1 MMRAQT
7 HNDMR
12 GRDTPS
18 DFAGHISPGEGRVGT
33 ADQVGDTAERT
44 EQSSRRTGPSCV
56 RAEKETHRDVS
67 SFRTPQDASICGILA
82 LLDLIF
88 LLLAHSSASLS
99 TSFVRFS
106 SLSLWIL
113 LSLLSHFAATR
124 SNASWAVLAATL
136 RGFEW
141 KCSAQ
146 ISAIS
151 SRLFSRSRGSFTT
164 SLSFFGD
171 GNEMQKDR
179 LRVDAHQRTAA
190 GSAAAS
196 APPRGRRRPG
206 KAQTALGEENRADEA
221 EGSSWG
227 EEGEGAK
234 LGDRRDETERAGEPE
249 EAETAGD
256 ESQLR
261 RACWRKGK
269 MRDTKRLSFAGEA
282 SRASLRKK
290 TCAISMSSLR
300 DTRKRCRWRE
310 KEELR
315 EGERR
320 RQQKGERWGNK
331 ERRRK
336 TAKEERGRRTK
347 TREQGFPVCPSR
359 TLFYFR
365 RRSLAAFHRPK
376 NFALTLVSC
385 LCSRPDARLASEK
398 KTEKAERGHTMSLN
412 LQERQAAALQAMLAL
427 VPQRASS
434 AFTQTDAALPQAS
447 TAWKILIFDSAAK
460 DILAPLMTVRTLES
474 RAATSNK
481 KQKKRRD
488 AVSRLC
494 ATRGRLRGETI
505 DRGSEG
511 GGEKRSCQCG
521 ERKWRPCSKKKERN

>member
-18 DFAGHISPGEGRVGT
+18 DFAGHISTGEGRVGT

-44 EQSSRRTGPSCV
+44 EQSSRRTGPSCI

-82 LLDLIF
+82 LLD
-88 LLLAHSSASLS
+88 
-99 TSFVRFS
+99 
-106 SLSLWIL
+106 
-113 LSLLSHFAATR
+113 
-124 SNASWAVLAATL
+124 
-136 RGFEW
+136 
-141 KCSAQ
+141 

-227 EEGEGAK
+227 EEGEGDSHDEEEAGAK

-300 DTRKRCRWRE
+300 DTQRRCRWRE
-310 KEELR
+310 KEKLR

-347 TREQGFPVCPSR
+347 TREQGRGAKSADKVAAASR
-359 TLFYFR
+359 TKKEVRLTGKQR
-365 RRSLAAFHRPK
+365 RDEHEA
-376 NFALTLVSC
+376 
-385 LCSRPDARLASEK
+385 EK
-398 KTEKAERGHTMSLN
+398 
-412 LQERQAAALQAMLAL
+412 
-427 VPQRASS
+427 
-434 AFTQTDAALPQAS
+434 
-447 TAWKILIFDSAAK
+447 
-460 DILAPLMTVRTLES
+460 TV
-474 RAATSNK
+474 
-481 KQKKRRD
+481 KKR
-488 AVSRLC
+488 
-494 ATRGRLRGETI
+494 
-505 DRGSEG
+505 
-511 GGEKRSCQCG
+511 G
-521 ERKWRPCSKKKERN
+521 ERKNNA